1 MKMFLLRF
9 LGGFQNDAIILI
21 PDYLDSLLT
30 KSDILLT
37 TVSDWGTTELLAMK
51 KRDKN
56 SMKFSIM
63 RSEGLSGN
71 LGGIVGENLIPH
83 EYHVDDNGNIQLK
96 NRIIDSNMV
105 HFSKE
110 DECFKIRRVFKLAL
124 TRNGIVILS
133 RQRGDFYHH
142 LENFSKR
149 IGIGN
154 LSGTQTKRFHFEI
167 TI

>member
-1 MKMFLLRF
+1 
-9 LGGFQNDAIILI
+9 
-21 PDYLDSLLT
+21 
-30 KSDILLT
+30 
-37 TVSDWGTTELLAMK
+37 MK

-83 EYHVDDNGNIQLK
+83 EYHLDDNGNIQLK

-110 DECFKIRRVFKLAL
+110 DECFKIRQVFKLAL
-124 TRNGIVILS
+124 TRNGIVIFTQ
-133 RQRGDFYHH
+133 QRGD
-142 LENFSKR
+142 L
-149 IGIGN
+149 
-154 LSGTQTKRFHFEI
+154 
-167 TI
+167 

>member
-1 MKMFLLRF
+1 M
-9 LGGFQNDAIILI
+9 
-21 PDYLDSLLT
+21 
-30 KSDILLT
+30 LT

-83 EYHVDDNGNIQLK
+83 EYHVDDSGNIQLK
-96 NRIIDSNMV
+96 NRIIGRNMV

-133 RQRGDFYHH
+133 KGAISNIILKTFLSESALATYLGHKRRDFILKSPFDSLMPQKVNF
-142 LENFSKR
+142 LENIEPK
-149 IGIGN
+149 
-154 LSGTQTKRFHFEI
+154 
-167 TI
+167 

>member
-1 MKMFLLRF
+1 MFLLRF
-9 LGGFQNDAIILI
+9 LGRFQNDAIILI
-21 PDYLDSLLT
+21 LDYLDSLFT

-37 TVSDWGTTELLAMK
+37 TVSDWGTTELLVMK

-56 SMKFSIM
+56 SMKFSII
-63 RSEGLSGN
+63 RSEGLSGK

-105 HFSKE
+105 DFSKE

-124 TRNGIVILS
+124 TKNGIEMALT
-133 RQRGDFYHH
+133 
-142 LENFSKR
+142 LETGLKLRASE
-149 IGIGN
+149 
-154 LSGTQTKRFHFEI
+154 GTIKTSI
-167 TI
+167 

>member
-1 MKMFLLRF
+1 MKMFVSRF
-9 LGGFQNDAIILI
+9 LGRFQNDAIVLIL
-21 PDYLDSLLT
+21 DYLDSLFT

-83 EYHVDDNGNIQLK
+83 EYHVDDSGNIQLK

-124 TRNGIVILS
+124 TRNGIVIFS
-133 RQRGDFYHH
+133 RQRGDF
-142 LENFSKR
+142 
-149 IGIGN
+149 
-154 LSGTQTKRFHFEI
+154 
-167 TI
+167 

>member
-1 MKMFLLRF
+1 MKMFVSRF
-9 LGGFQNDAIILI
+9 LGRFQNDAIVLIL
-21 PDYLDSLLT
+21 DYLDSLFT

-83 EYHVDDNGNIQLK
+83 EYHVDDSGNIQLK

-133 RQRGDFYHH
+133 RQRGDF
-142 LENFSKR
+142 
-149 IGIGN
+149 
-154 LSGTQTKRFHFEI
+154 
-167 TI
+167 